1 MIKRV
6 LVSLFLLTLLSAPS
20 LAQERVYD
28 PGSIWVITTVETNP
42 GKFNAYIAD
51 LKNVWKRYLDAQKK
65 DGIVESYRMFQ
76 IAFPRHDEPDLV
88 LMVEFPNWEAFDKG
102 DVEYFEK
109 LAKDLQGSITNAQD
123 ATVDRGALRTI
134 RSNIVAQEITFQ
146 K

>member
-6 LVSLFLLTLLSAPS
+6 LVSLFLLSLLSAPS

-42 GKFNAYIAD
+42 GQFNAYIAD

-65 DGIVESYRMFQ
+65 DEIVKSYKMLQ
-76 IAFPRHDEPDLV
+76 IPFPRDDEPDLV

-109 LAKDLQGSITNAQD
+109 LAKELQGSIAEAQD